1 MPPIRVLIVDDMPSY
16 RRTVRTGLED
26 YPSDVLV
33 VGEAADGE
41 EAIQLTAQL
50 APDVVLLDIRM
61 RGMDGFAA
69 LQILQVQHPNCC
81 VILLT
86 SHNER
91 DLVLQGIRLG
101 AVSYVLKEY
110 GGEELVQAI
119 AAAYHRQSYFSPPVA
134 TTVREALLSAR
145 PAIPPLQ
152 TPLSAHETEI
162 LRGVANGRKYRE
174 IALELCLS
182 EGTVAQYVQK
192 IMVKLKADSRAHA
205 VAIAKDQGI
214 I

>member
-26 YPSDVLV
+26 YPADVLV

-41 EAIQLTAQL
+41 EAIRLTDQLH
-50 APDVVLLDIRM
+50 PDVVLLDIRM
-61 RGMDGFAA
+61 RGMDGMTA
-69 LQILQVQHPNCC
+69 LQILQERHPECC
-81 VILLT
+81 IILLT

-91 DLVLQGIRLG
+91 DLVIQGIQLG

-119 AAAYHRQSYFSPPVA
+119 NAAYRGQSYFSPPVA
-134 TTVREALLSAR
+134 TTVREELLKAR
-145 PAIPPLQ
+145 PPVAPVQ
-152 TPLSAHETEI
+152 TPLSAQEI
-162 LRGVANGRKYRE
+162 AVLRGVANGRKYRE
-174 IALELCLS
+174 IAQELLLS
-182 EGTVAQYVQK
+182 EGTVAQYIQR
-192 IMVKLKADSRAHA
+192 IMGKLEADSRAHA
-205 VAIAKDQGI
+205 VAIAKDRGI

>member
-1 MPPIRVLIVDDMPSY
+1 MPSY

-41 EAIQLTAQL
+41 EAIRLTDQLH
-50 APDVVLLDIRM
+50 PDVVLLDIRM
-61 RGMDGFAA
+61 RGMDGMVA
-69 LQILQVQHPNCC
+69 LQILQERHPECC
-81 VILLT
+81 IILLT

-91 DLVLQGIRLG
+91 DLVIQGIQLG
-101 AVSYVLKEY
+101 AVSYILKEY

-119 AAAYHRQSYFSPPVA
+119 NAAYHGQSYFSPPVA
-134 TTVREALLSAR
+134 TTVREELLKAR
-145 PAIPPLQ
+145 PLVTPIQ
-152 TPLSAHETEI
+152 TRLSTQEI
-162 LRGVANGRKYRE
+162 AVLRGVANGRKYRE
-174 IALELCLS
+174 IAQELLLS
-182 EGTVAQYVQK
+182 EGTVAQYIQR
-192 IMVKLKADSRAHA
+192 IMGKLKADSRAHA

>member
-16 RRTVRTGLED
+16 RRTIRTGLED
-26 YPSDVLV
+26 YPADVLV

-41 EAIQLTAQL
+41 DAIHLTSQLN
-50 APDVVLLDIRM
+50 PDVILLDIRM
-61 RGMDGFAA
+61 RGMDGLTA
-69 LQILQVQHPNCC
+69 LQILQQQHPHCC
-81 VILLT
+81 IILLT
-86 SHNER
+86 SHHER
-91 DLVLQGIRLG
+91 ELVLKGIRLG

-119 AAAYHRQSYFSPPVA
+119 SAAYHRQSYFSPPVA
-134 TTVREALLSAR
+134 TMVREELLNAR
-145 PAIPPLQ
+145 PAGTHQ
-152 TPLSAHETEI
+152 HTPLSTQETEI

-174 IALELCLS
+174 IAHDLLLS
-182 EGTVAQYVQK
+182 EGTVTQYVQK
-192 IMVKLKADSRAHA
+192 IMSKLRADSRSHA